1 MAKRKKVPQ
10 EIPPISDPPMT
21 YQEFYEYWTKKYPK
35 DKGFLLDFEYALY
48 LDPINDFR
56 MQKVLKELNEA
67 AKNCIGKVKTIKV
80 KL

>member
-1 MAKRKKVPQ
+1 
-10 EIPPISDPPMT
+10 MT
-21 YQEFYEYWTKKYPK
+21 YHEFYEYWTKKYPK

-56 MQKVLKELNEA
+56 MQKVLKELSEA

>member
-21 YQEFYEYWTKKYPK
+21 YKEFYEYWTKKYPI

-48 LDPINDFR
+48 LDPINGFKMR
-56 MQKVLKELNEA
+56 KAVKKLSET
-67 AKNCIGKVKTIKV
+67 AKKYAGKCKTIHI

>member
-1 MAKRKKVPQ
+1 MAKHKKIPQ

-21 YQEFYEYWTKKYPK
+21 YKEFYGFWTKKYPK

-56 MQKVLKELNEA
+56 MQKVMKEIGEA
-67 AKNCIGKVKTIKV
+67 AKKCIGKGKVIKV